1 MGKLGRPA
9 VSSMS
14 MAIDLEKQKKSAV
27 EPFQIYDKEKI
38 MFDEFGKVKQE
49 NGLFWANYEID

>member
-1 MGKLGRPA
+1 MKLAIAKNMLFTSKTMEKLGRSI

-27 EPFQIYDKEKI
+27 EPC
-38 MFDEFGKVKQE
+38 
-49 NGLFWANYEID
+49 

>member
-1 MGKLGRPA
+1 LRLAIAKNMPLTSKTMGKLGRPA

-27 EPFQIYDKEKI
+27 EPF
-38 MFDEFGKVKQE
+38 
-49 NGLFWANYEID
+49 